1 VKQKRTVATCARCR
15 GPFVAVVRHTVGSR
29 APYHETRCEACR
41 AILSARAH
49 ESAASKLRA
58 RALEAKL
65 RTARAV
71 AKFRQK
77 YGGTHCA
84 RCAAGESC
92 SIVDAPICGEPQ

>member
-1 VKQKRTVATCARCR
+1 
-15 GPFVAVVRHTVGSR
+15 VVRHTVGSR
-29 APYHETRCEACR
+29 AYHETRCEACR

-84 RCAAGESC
+84 RCAAGGTWTGCSC
-92 SIVDAPICGEPQ
+92 GSVAEYSKPSDCWTCRHDAE